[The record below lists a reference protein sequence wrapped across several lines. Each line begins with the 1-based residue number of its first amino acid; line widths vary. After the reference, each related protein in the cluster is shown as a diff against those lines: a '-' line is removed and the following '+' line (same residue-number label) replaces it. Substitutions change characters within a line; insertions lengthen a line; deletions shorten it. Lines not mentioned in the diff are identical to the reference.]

1 MVSYRKEFPMKALE
15 DKIIKEGQVVSD
27 SILKVGSFL
36 NQQLDPVFMH
46 EMGKEINRL
55 FKGCGVTKVLTI
67 EASGIA
73 IALAAA
79 YYMGVPA
86 VFAKK
91 SKSSNVAHDV
101 LTANVKSFTRG
112 ITYEICVSSEYITK
126 DDTVL
131 IVDDFLA
138 SGNAICG
145 LIELTESAGAKVAG
159 VSVAIEKGFQKGGDE
174 LRSRGIKLESLAI
187 VDEMSENSIKFR

>member
-1 MVSYRKEFPMKALE
+1 MKALE
-15 DKIIKEGQVVSD
+15 EKIIKEGQVVSD

-36 NQQLDPVFMH
+36 NQQLDPIFMH
-46 EMGKEINRL
+46 EMGKEIYSL
-55 FKGCGVTKVLTI
+55 FKDCGVTKVLTI

-79 YYMGVPA
+79 YYFHTPA

-101 LTANVKSFTRG
+101 LTANVKSFTRNT
-112 ITYEICVSSEYITK
+112 TYEICVSSEYITK

-138 SGNAICG
+138 SGNALNG
-145 LIELTESAGAKVAG
+145 LIEIVESAGAKVAG
-159 VSVAIEKGFQKGGDE
+159 ISVAIEKGFQGGGDE
-174 LRSRGIKLESLAI
+174 LRGRGIRLESLAI
-187 VDEMSENSIKFR
+187 IEEMSEGNIVFRR